1 MSEVYK
7 FKLSTPAFV
16 DIVSHDEKHHKTV
29 DLFVAYQEVIDAHKE
44 PSEEKKWTRL
54 RKYIATQLEVDVATV
69 SVSQAVE
76 FNDGII
82 ELSKNTTASAKKKFA
97 TIASLQPSI
106 PVSQETTP
114 SGLSG

>member
-16 DIVSHDEKHHKTV
+16 DIVSHDEKHSKTV
-29 DLFVAYQEVIDAHKE
+29 DLFVAYQEVIDSHKE
-44 PSEEKKWTRL
+44 PTEQAKWNRL
-54 RKYIATQLEVDVATV
+54 RKYIADNLGVAIETV

-82 ELSKNTTASAKKKFA
+82 ALSKSTTESAKKKFA
-97 TIASLQPSI
+97 TTVSLQPSI
-106 PVSQETTP
+106 PVSQETIP
-114 SGLSG
+114 NGLSG